1 MPDTVLAFN
10 LLAILILAL
19 IGGLIAKKIRQPLIL
34 GYVLSGILLGGLIIR
49 TAQGQQAIG
58 SLAEIGVALL
68 MFSIGVE
75 FSFSRLSKVRN
86 IAFWGALIQ
95 ILLTILFGVVVFPKF
110 GFDFYTSLFLGS
122 CFSLSSTAIVTKI
135 LAEKGELDTL
145 PGEIMIG
152 WLLVQDLAVLPM
164 VLILP
169 QIFALGSLGLSNILL
184 TIGKIIFLLGLCL
197 VLGRA
202 LIPRL
207 MDKVAAVNSREI
219 LILTVVTLCL
229 LSAFGTS
236 VLGLSF
242 ALGAFLAG
250 ILISESAQNHAVF
263 SEIRPLQDVFSIVFF
278 VSLGLMLTPSF
289 FLANLRLIL
298 GLALMII
305 SVKFVICLIVSLFL
319 GYHFKVSFLVAAGL
333 VQIGE
338 FSFVLGRLGL
348 GQNLISTETYS
359 LIISVALVTITL
371 TPFIFNW
378 APKIYRY
385 LIKSRFRPYLL
396 KNDCGSLGDQL
407 QLENHIVICGY
418 GRVGGWLGRALM
430 LCQIPFVVVDYN
442 HEVVKD
448 LRNKG
453 VPVVYGDPVDIEVLN
468 YARVDRARVVVI
480 AIPDQHTQEMVVVNA
495 LGLNPK
501 IKIVCRTHHQENRN
515 RLKALGVQ
523 TIIQPEFEASLS
535 IIHRIVQD
543 MGYTSEEVSG
553 KIKRIRLEYSSE

>member
-263 SEIRPLQDVFSIVFF
+263 SEIRPLRDVFSIVFF

-453 VPVVYGDPVDIEVLN
+453 VPVVY
-468 YARVDRARVVVI
+468 
-480 AIPDQHTQEMVVVNA
+480 
-495 LGLNPK
+495 
-501 IKIVCRTHHQENRN
+501 
-515 RLKALGVQ
+515 
-523 TIIQPEFEASLS
+523 
-535 IIHRIVQD
+535 
-543 MGYTSEEVSG
+543 
-553 KIKRIRLEYSSE
+553 